1 MVTCRSRYSNNDLV
15 KTYNDLPHKCME
27 FKGNKNNLTKGDV
40 SKVIKNK
47 IIWIINL
54 QRKSK
59 QYLTKN
65 KKKITKNF

>member
-54 QRKSK
+54 
-59 QYLTKN
+59 
-65 KKKITKNF
+65 

>member
-1 MVTCRSRYSNNDLV
+1 MMGRSLLIWTNQKAGFMVTCRSRYSNNDLV

-54 QRKSK
+54 
-59 QYLTKN
+59 
-65 KKKITKNF
+65 